1 MTRFVRSFAVL
12 LALPVGASAA
22 IAQVGTITGTVRADG
37 AGLPGATV
45 AVAGT
50 QSGAITIGNGT
61 YRIALRPGR
70 YELRARFFGYRQVK
84 DSVTVVAGSTVIK
97 DFTLEKAAAAL
108 EAVAI
113 TGSRS
118 EERTVIDAPA
128 PIDVLSSTDLRSS
141 GRIETAQM
149 IQAAAPSLNFP
160 RTTVGDGTDHV
171 RPATLRG
178 LGSDQVLVLI
188 NGKRRHSSAL
198 VNVNGTIGRGQAA
211 VDLNAIPAS
220 MIDHIEI
227 LRDGAAAQYGSDAIA
242 GVINIILKTNS
253 PLEFT
258 TTAGSDTP
266 GDGRAFQMA
275 GSYTIPLTDGFLALG
290 AEVRDRGPT
299 NRSLADPRPQYF
311 PGDPRLSQPP
321 RVNHRQGDAYTHDSE
336 GFFNLGKT
344 ISNGAQF
351 YAFGG
356 YGKRRGEAAGF
367 FRRALDDRTVRAIY
381 PDGFLPLIESDI
393 TDASVAGGVKG
404 DVGRWKYDLSTL
416 YGANEFGFIIKNSEN
431 ASLGASSPTRFDAG
445 KLGFK
450 QWTTNFDLH
459 RAYAT
464 EIPVR
469 LGVGAEYR
477 MDSYKITEGEP
488 DSYRDGGAKILD
500 GPNKGKQPAIGA
512 QVFPGFRPT
521 DAGSHSR
528 SNVAGYADLETDITK
543 AWLVQL
549 AGRAEQYTDFGSTVN
564 GKLATRFQV
573 LQGFNLRGA
582 VSTGFRAPSLHQ
594 SFFSSTA
601 TNFIGGVPFD
611 IRTFPVKD
619 TVARVLGATDLKP
632 EKSVNLSLGVALE
645 PIKTLSVTIDYYYI
659 GIKYRIVFSENFVGN
674 DVKDL
679 LASKGLTGVGGA
691 RFFTNAIDTRTEG
704 LDAVANLGLDL
715 TDAGFLRLTA
725 GYNRNNNHVTR
736 VTKTPPELSAQ
747 QEKLFGRVE
756 RARIEDG
763 QPKDNVVLAANWSRK
778 SLTANVRAQRFGSVV
793 AFDPKSDGTFDNFY
807 GAKVITDVSLE
818 WQSPW
823 AVRFAVGADNVG
835 DVYPDK
841 NIAGTDNAGIFPY
854 SGISPFGFNGRFV
867 YARLSWTR

>member
-1 MTRFVRSFAVL
+1 MTRFVRRFAVL
-12 LALPVGASAA
+12 LALPVGATAA

-45 AVAGT
+45 AVAET
-50 QSGAITIGNGT
+50 QSGAITSGNGT
-61 YRIALRPGR
+61 YRISLRPGR

-84 DSVTVVAGSTVIK
+84 DSVTVVAGSTVTK

-128 PIDVLSSTDLRSS
+128 PIDVLSSTDLRST

-160 RTTVGDGTDHV
+160 RATVGDGTDHV

-242 GVINIILKTNS
+242 GVINIILKTNA
-253 PLEFT
+253 PLELT
-258 TTAGSDTP
+258 TTGGSDTP
-266 GDGRAFQMA
+266 GDGRSLQMA

-290 AEVRDRGPT
+290 GEVRDRGPT
-299 NRSLADPRPQYF
+299 NRSLADTRPQYF
-311 PGDPRLSQPP
+311 PGDSRNSQPP
-321 RVNHRQGDAYTHDSE
+321 QINHRQGDAYTHDTQA
-336 GFFNLGKT
+336 FFNLGKT
-344 ISNGAQF
+344 IANGAQF
-351 YAFGG
+351 YGFGG
-356 YGKRRGEAAGF
+356 FGKRKGEAAGF
-367 FRRALDDRTVRAIY
+367 WRRSLDDRTVRAIY
-381 PDGFLPLIESDI
+381 PDGFLPLIESNI
-393 TDASVAGGVKG
+393 TDASIAGGVKG
-404 DVGRWKYDLSTL
+404 DVGKWKYDLSTL
-416 YGANEFGFIIKNSEN
+416 YGTNEFGFIVKNSEN
-431 ASLGASSPTRFDAG
+431 ASLGAASPTRFDAG
-445 KLGFK
+445 KLGFN

-477 MDSYKITEGEP
+477 MDSFKITEGEP

-512 QVFPGFRPT
+512 QVFPGFKPS

-549 AGRAEQYTDFGSTVN
+549 AGRAENYTDFGSTVN
-564 GKLATRFQV
+564 GKLATRIQV
-573 LQGFNLRGA
+573 QKGFNLRGA

-594 SFFSSTA
+594 SYFSSTA
-601 TNFIGGVPFD
+601 TNFINGTPFE

-619 TVARVLGATDLKP
+619 PIARVLGARDLKP
-632 EKSVNLSLGVALE
+632 EKSVNLSAGVAFE
-645 PIKTLSVTIDYYYI
+645 PLSTLSLTVDYYYI
-659 GIKYRIVFSENFVGN
+659 GIKDRIVFSENFTGAQVN
-674 DVKDL
+674 AL
-679 LASKGLTGVGGA
+679 LAANGLTGVSGG
-691 RFFTNAIDTRTEG
+691 RYFTNAIDTKTRG
-704 LDAVANLGLDL
+704 VDVVANWGIDL
-715 TDAGFLRLTA
+715 SDAGFLRLTA
-725 GYNRNNNHVTR
+725 GYNQNHNEVTR
-736 VTKTPPELSAQ
+736 VSQTPPELSSQ
-747 QEKLFGRVE
+747 QEALFGRVE
-756 RARIEDG
+756 RGRIEVG
-763 QPKDNVVLAANWSRK
+763 QPKDNLVLAANWSRK
-778 SLTANVRAQRFGSVV
+778 SLSANIRAQRFGEVV
-793 AFDPKSDGTFDNFY
+793 SLGSKTDGTQDNTY
-807 GAKVITDVSLE
+807 GAKVISDIGLE

-823 AVRFAVGADNVG
+823 AVRFAVGSDNLF

-841 NIAGTDNAGIFPY
+841 NIPGTDNGGIFPY